1 MSRVFFKKSPGKI
14 GPLFSDFLPRFC
26 RFLGPRNRESTEKI
40 GQPRTGAKKWVLKS
54 VFFIFFSILSPT
66 MEEEVNKEFRRA
78 SEEGFKRSTTN
89 LAIIFFA
96 IKHQI
101 EDWILPFGVF
111 STAEGK

>member
-1 MSRVFFKKSPGKI
+1 VK
-14 GPLFSDFLPRFC
+14 
-26 RFLGPRNRESTEKI
+26 
-40 GQPRTGAKKWVLKS
+40 
-54 VFFIFFSILSPT
+54 
-66 MEEEVNKEFRRA
+66 KEFRRA